1 MSRQKF
7 DGKLVRWYRYSHD
20 GRIKAAGHGIVI
32 KQIDHVY
39 SHQNQDLNTF
49 EILIDGDIEI
59 FTRRD
64 FEIVGQE
71 IKDDESK
78 EK

>member
-1 MSRQKF
+1 MHKL
-7 DGKLVRWYRYSHD
+7 DGKLVRWYRYGRD
-20 GRIKAAGHGIVI
+20 GRIKAAGFGVVL

-59 FTRRD
+59 FTQRD
-64 FEIVGQE
+64 FEIVEQE
-71 IKDDESK
+71 IDDDESK